1 MLSDYT
7 SMYMGTNIEAP
18 VATGLRSCF
27 TDSMLDCNCTD
38 CGGSG
43 DCQNCDAPGVC
54 NNCS

>member
-38 CGGSG
+38 CDGSG